1 MDTKEV
7 WTVGINGRAKK
18 SGESLPQE
26 IRLAFMALFK
36 ALATDG
42 PVQQN
47 RRHYGKLAGRPN
59 TYHCHLN
66 GGRPTYVV
74 IWKVLDKQKKIM
86 EIQYVGTHENAPY

>member
-1 MDTKEV
+1 MDTEKA
-7 WTVGINGRAKK
+7 WTVGINSRAKK
-18 SGESLPQE
+18 NVEGLPPE
-26 IRLAFMALFK
+26 IRFAFMALFK
-36 ALATDG
+36 ALKMDG
-42 PVQQN
+42 PMQQN
-47 RRHYGKLAGRPN
+47 RRHYGKLAGWPN